1 VGWRNGRRRES
12 QAEPKGGPEGG
23 NEDASRRISQKV
35 EREGWLKAQ
44 AGDGLESQLENLTA
58 DESRAVELEGIAG
71 DRQVAQVAGRLRGEA
86 ER

>member
-1 VGWRNGRRRES
+1 VGWRNGGRRKS

-23 NEDASRRISQKV
+23 DEDASRRFGQKV
-35 EREGWLKAQ
+35 EQESWLKAQ
-44 AGDGLESQLENLTA
+44 AGDTLESQLENLTA

-71 DRQVAQVAGRLRGEA
+71 DRQAARVAGRLRGEA

>member
-12 QAEPKGGPEGG
+12 QVEPKGGPEGG

-44 AGDGLESQLENLTA
+44 AGDRLESQLENLTA
-58 DESRAVELEGIAG
+58 DESRAVELEGGAG
-71 DRQVAQVAGRLRGEA
+71 GRQAARVAGMIGRRG
-86 ER
+86 